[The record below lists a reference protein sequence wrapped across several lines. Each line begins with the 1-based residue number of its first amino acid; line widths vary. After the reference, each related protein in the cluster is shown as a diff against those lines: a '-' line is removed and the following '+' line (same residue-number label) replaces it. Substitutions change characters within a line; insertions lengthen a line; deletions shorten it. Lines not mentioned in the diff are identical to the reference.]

1 MAKLSGRIPFFNRI
15 LRRLTSVYGVLIIT
29 VVSSIS
35 IVQSYLGS
43 PHVLGALGETVAELY
58 RNFLGITSILVIAW
72 LITFS
77 LKKYFSFKLKVPTFS
92 NILLITAGLAVV
104 ITPAGLGGIVG
115 QTIYDFFSQVLGG
128 FITVLVF
135 LAGTVYFIDHAYKW
149 GLVSAILQTVRPT
162 KTKTKAK
169 AKNKANNNESGKS
182 VTKKPKEATVVEA
195 TSSTLPVNSNLH
207 ADNGMIKRGA
217 FNNSS
222 LPNLN
227 CLAVTEDDPNSDKE
241 ADLSENL
248 RTCFSSFDVGIN
260 ILSRKLGPMVVTY
273 FFDAEAGIKISKI
286 KSVLPDV
293 AVKMGFAED
302 ALRLNTSGSASEGGL
317 GIELPRESRVQLTL
331 GGMMPQV
338 ATHAKNMSLPICIG
352 VSSLGETVVKDL
364 ASFPHLMVA
373 GSTGS
378 GKSVALNNLIVSILG
393 LRSPAEAQLVLIDP
407 KAVEFS
413 IYSGLPNLLTEVISD
428 TSIAASC
435 LSSLCDLMDS
445 RYKILKE
452 NNVRNIQEYQSLS
465 QRGKLKMPFIVVVID
480 ELGDLIMEGGKEIEN
495 SVGRLAQ
502 KARAAGIHLILATQ
516 RPTADIIKGL
526 IKTNVPGRLA
536 FRVSSRVDSEV
547 ILGERGA
554 ESLLGKGDCLL
565 SEVESTELVR
575 LQAPFISMNEIKA
588 VCSQLS

>member
-1 MAKLSGRIPFFNRI
+1 MAKLSRRIPFFNRI

-43 PHVLGALGETVAELY
+43 SHVLGALGETVAELY

-135 LAGTVYFIDHAYKW
+135 LGGTAYFIDHAYKW
-149 GLVSAILQTVRPT
+149 GLISSIWQSARPN
-162 KTKTKAK
+162 KTKAK
-169 AKNKANNNESGKS
+169 AKRSDSGKS
-182 VTKKPKEATVVEA
+182 VTKKPKEATIVEA

-241 ADLSENL
+241 ADQSENL

-331 GGMMPQV
+331 GGMIPQV
-338 ATHAKNMSLPICIG
+338 ANHAKNMSLPICIG
-352 VSSLGETVVKDL
+352 ISSLGETVVKDL

-393 LRSPAEAQLVLIDP
+393 LRSPSEAQLVLIDP

-428 TSIAASC
+428 TSMAASC

-575 LQAPFISMNEIKA
+575 LQAPFISMDEIKA

>member
-1 MAKLSGRIPFFNRI
+1 MAKIFQQIPFFNRI
-15 LRRLTSVYGVLIIT
+15 LSRLTSIYGVLIIT
-29 VVSSIS
+29 VVSVIS
-35 IVQSYLGS
+35 LFQSYLGS
-43 PHVLGALGETVAELY
+43 PSVLGGLGETVADLY
-58 RNFLGITSILVIAW
+58 RSFLGVTSILLVAW

-77 LKKYFSFKLKVPTFS
+77 LKKYFSFKLKVPTFAS
-92 NILLITAGLAVV
+92 IVLITAGLAVV

-128 FITVLVF
+128 LLTVLLF

-149 GLVSAILQTVRPT
+149 GLISNFLQSVRGKKAMP
-162 KTKTKAK
+162 KTSS
-169 AKNKANNNESGKS
+169 NIDNNGKS
-182 VTKKPKEATVVEA
+182 KARKAREIAAAELTSTKSPINL
-195 TSSTLPVNSNLH
+195 SLH

-217 FNNSS
+217 FNNHS
-222 LPNLN
+222 LPNLT
-227 CLAVTEDDPNSDKE
+227 CLAVAEDNHGLDQE
-241 ADLSENL
+241 TDLSETL
-248 RTCFSSFDVGIN
+248 QTCFASFGAGIN

-273 FFDAEAGIKISKI
+273 FIDTQAGIKISKI
-286 KSVLPDV
+286 KSILPDV

-302 ALRLNTSGSASEGGL
+302 ALRLNTSGSAIEGGL
-317 GIELPRESRVQLTL
+317 GIELPRESRTQLTL
-331 GGMMPQV
+331 GDMMPQV
-338 ATHAKNMSLPICIG
+338 SRHAKEMSIPICIG
-352 VSSLGETVVKDL
+352 TSSLGETVVRDL
-364 ASFPHLMVA
+364 TSFPHLMVA

-378 GKSVALNNLIVSILG
+378 GKSVALNNLIISILG
-393 LRSPAEAQLVLIDP
+393 LRSPSQAQLVLIDP

-413 IYSGLPNLLTEVISD
+413 IYSGLPNLLTDVISD
-428 TSIAASC
+428 TSKAAAC
-435 LSSLCDLMDS
+435 LSSLCDVMDS
-445 RYKILKE
+445 RYEILKE

-575 LQAPFISMNEIKA
+575 IQAPFITMDEIKA
-588 VCSQLS
+588 ICGQLH